1 MLLET
6 ALPAETSVDA
16 HVQLPTLLIV
26 GEPGG
31 LRVAREALI
40 ELELGWEVIFATSAA
55 EAHAIPAVRN
65 VDVILVDLGNPHVE
79 GVELVGSLHTTLPH
93 TPIVLMSAPYGVSV
107 ALEAVRKGA
116 VNHFPRD
123 LLDTEP
129 SAVLETL
136 RAAADQHRRRTQA
149 AARLD
154 CQAFDFTLDNDP
166 AEVPAVVARL
176 ADAAVEVGLCDRP
189 TARRIGVAVEE
200 AILNAIVH
208 GNLEVSSELRQL
220 DEVAYDRQILV
231 RRGRSPYLE
240 RRVKLTA
247 RLSRGE
253 ATFEV
258 RDEGRGFDV
267 TRVPD
272 PTDPEHLFRVGGR
285 GLLLMRSFM
294 TTVQFADRGTRVTLI
309 KRRA

>member
-1 MLLET
+1 VVFAPT
-6 ALPAETSVDA
+6 AP
-16 HVQLPTLLIV
+16 
-26 GEPGG
+26 
-31 LRVAREALI
+31 
-40 ELELGWEVIFATSAA
+40 
-55 EAHAIPAVRN
+55 EAHAISGVRA
-65 VDVILVDLGNPHVE
+65 VDVILVDLGNPHVD
-79 GVELVGSLHTTLPH
+79 GVDLVDSLHTKLPH

-129 SAVLETL
+129 AAVLETL
-136 RAAADQHRRRTQA
+136 RAAADLHRRRTQA
-149 AARLD
+149 ADRLD
-154 CQAFDFTLDNDP
+154 GQAFEFTLDNDP
-166 AEVPAVVARL
+166 GEVPAVVARL
-176 ADAAVEVGLCDRP
+176 AEAAVEVGLCDRP

-208 GNLEVSSELRQL
+208 GNLEVSSDLRQL
-220 DEVAYDRQILV
+220 DQVAYDRQILE
-231 RRGRSPYLE
+231 RRGQSPYAE
-240 RRVKLTA
+240 RQVKLTA
-247 RLSRGE
+247 RLSRAE
-253 ATFEV
+253 ATFGV

-294 TTVQFADRGTRVTLI
+294 TAVHFADRGTRVTLV
-309 KRRA
+309 KRRAT